1 MAVPSSGE
9 LRLYADIG
17 VELGVPQSNVSLG
30 SMSDSAGFAEPD
42 AMSDFYGYV
51 DALAPSVTTNATSHL
66 AATSFRANGNVTSD
80 GGGTITERGFYVGT
94 NSSSPTNNTKYTVS
108 PPITGSYSRTIS
120 GLSSNSTYYCWAF
133 ATNSVGTTYGSRV
146 SATTLVPYVPT
157 WSSGSGQQTVYNLNE
172 TYSGNFSG
180 NIYYR
185 NPQTGGYVLYKT
197 ANHFMYEFS
206 GDNFSFGSGY
216 NKTSAATFGGSFA
229 LPDNTYFRHVGTFTQ
244 NGGGHIVGY
253 PTTGEGTALHLN
265 LSGSGITFSNFSYS
279 KTSWTYVRYNQVSSS
294 GIQNFQTE
302 SPGDLVNRGVSIT
315 QTITIYC
322 G

>member
-1 MAVPSSGE
+1 MAVPSSGA
-9 LRLYADIG
+9 LGLYSDIG

-30 SMSDSAGFAEPD
+30 AMSDSAGFSAPD

-51 DALAPSVTTNATSHL
+51 DAIAPSVTTNAINSIGTNSL
-66 AATSFRANGNVTSD
+66 RANGNVTSD

-108 PPITGSYSRTIS
+108 GTTGSYSRTIS

-146 SATTLVPYVPT
+146 SATTLIPYVPT
-157 WSSGSGQQTVYNLNE
+157 WSSGSGQMVVYNLNE
-172 TYSGNFSG
+172 VYGGTYSG

-197 ANHFMYEFS
+197 ANQGMYEFS
-206 GDNFSFGSGY
+206 GENFSFGSAY
-216 NKTSAATFGGSFA
+216 NKTSAATFSGSFA
-229 LPDNTYFRHVGTFTQ
+229 LPNDTYILHEGTFTQ

-253 PTTGEGTALHLN
+253 PPTGEGSALN
-265 LSGSGITFSNFSYS
+265 SSLSANSIDFSNFSYS
-279 KTSWTYVRYNQVSSS
+279 KTSWTYVRYQQVNID

-302 SPGDLVNRGVSIT
+302 SPGDLVNRGTSIS